1 MFKDRRVKV
10 KVNLTLTSEE
20 AAELLRAVR
29 LTSLLSHYLP
39 SDSVYS
45 SQVVN
50 RWLRDNES
58 KDYSV
63 SLQLQKLNDLLTLE
77 VDEIVIE

>member
-1 MFKDRRVKV
+1 MFKDATVKV

-20 AAELLRAVR
+20 ATELLRAVR
-29 LTSLLSHYLP
+29 LMSFLSHFEPGTSINYIQAIHSYL
-39 SDSVYS
+39 
-45 SQVVN
+45 
-50 RWLRDNES
+50 RENES